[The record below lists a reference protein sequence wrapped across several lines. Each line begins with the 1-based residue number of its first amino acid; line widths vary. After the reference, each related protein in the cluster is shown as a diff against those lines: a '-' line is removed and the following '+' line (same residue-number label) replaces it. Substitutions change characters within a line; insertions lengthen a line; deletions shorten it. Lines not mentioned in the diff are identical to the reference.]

1 MKRTIIIAAALL
13 AAATAK
19 AQTVTDPTYD
29 FQSRTSIGADWKIS
43 KGLHLEGEYEMRT
56 RDSFSSIARH
66 QASLGLSYK
75 FGFGLKAGIG
85 YTFIYHHKTNA
96 GTWTPRHRFTA
107 DLGYTF
113 KAGDWRIG
121 LKEQLR
127 ITHKTESLNE
137 YEGPVNPITL
147 KSRIKLSY
155 KGFKAVEPYAFV
167 EARNFLNAAGV
178 SARYSTATGNY
189 DSYEFLGYGLYPPYV
204 NRVRGALGLEW
215 KLSKHHA
222 LDFYLMEDYC
232 YERNIDISKDRTRLK
247 SFTYDTAFNTIAGIG
262 YKLSF

>member
-66 QASLGLSYK
+66 QATLGLSYK
-75 FGFGLKAGIG
+75 FGFGLKAGI
-85 YTFIYHHKTNA
+85 
-96 GTWTPRHRFTA
+96 
-107 DLGYTF
+107 GYTF